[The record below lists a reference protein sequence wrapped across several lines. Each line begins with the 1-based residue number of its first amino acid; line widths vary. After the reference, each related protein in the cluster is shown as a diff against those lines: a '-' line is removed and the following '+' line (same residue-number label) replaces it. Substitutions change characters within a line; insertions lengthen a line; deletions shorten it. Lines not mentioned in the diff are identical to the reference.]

1 MTDYNKQKYVAVY
14 DEFKVK
20 HIILL
25 KFLMMQTAILLLKT
39 NTTRVGRKLLLIHAG
54 RTWDGTIIPLLWEAL
69 TLHVQPLETLCQHT
83 MG

>member
-1 MTDYNKQKYVAVY
+1 MTDYNRQKYVAVY

-39 NTTRVGRKLLLIHAG
+39 NTTRVGRKLLLIHTG
-54 RTWDGTIIPLLWEAL
+54 RPWERFIPLLWEAL

>member
-1 MTDYNKQKYVAVY
+1 MTDYNRQKYVAVY

-39 NTTRVGRKLLLIHAG
+39 NTTRVGRKLLSTHTG
-54 RTWDGTIIPLLWEAL
+54 RTWERLYPYCGRL
-69 TLHVQPLETLCQHT
+69 
-83 MG
+83 

>member
-1 MTDYNKQKYVAVY
+1 MTDYNRQKYVAVY

-39 NTTRVGRKLLLIHAG
+39 NAIRVGRKLLLIHSG
-54 RTWDGTIIPLLWEAL
+54 RTWER
-69 TLHVQPLETLCQHT
+69 LCPYC
-83 MG
+83 GRL